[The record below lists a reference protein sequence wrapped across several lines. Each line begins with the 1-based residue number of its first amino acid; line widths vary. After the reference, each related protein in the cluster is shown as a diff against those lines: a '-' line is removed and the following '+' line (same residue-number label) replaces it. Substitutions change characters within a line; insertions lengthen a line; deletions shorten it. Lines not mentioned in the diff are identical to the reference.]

1 LSGGIPD
8 RVPVSIVSSA
18 WVFSTYGLDLQTAYK
33 DAEKMT
39 EVWRS
44 FNRDFGA
51 DAIVLSL
58 SSTVI
63 PSYFGT
69 TWKFP
74 KSGFPLLVEPAVKEM
89 SELEELHQIDPS
101 KDEQLQACYK
111 HGIQLVEDFGAERCI
126 WFMTTGPLSNAAR
139 ITETEFMMECLIE
152 EPDFVRDLFRFSVD
166 AWKIAVEPILE
177 MGVDVVDFSSSP
189 GSPDL
194 ISPRMYREFFWE
206 FDREVVQWIHDHEAK
221 AVFHICGN
229 TLRIIEDMA
238 KTRANGLSIDSML
251 DMFLARKAIGKKTAL
266 VGNLDPANIL
276 MNGTPD
282 DVIAAS
288 LEAMKSGG
296 INGGFVLAPG
306 CDVPPTCP
314 RENIAAMINT
324 AKEHGVYPLSY

>member
-1 LSGGIPD
+1 
-8 RVPVSIVSSA
+8 
-18 WVFSTYGLDLQTAYK
+18 
-33 DAEKMT
+33 
-39 EVWRS
+39 
-44 FNRDFGA
+44 
-51 DAIVLSL
+51 
-58 SSTVI
+58 
-63 PSYFGT
+63 
-69 TWKFP
+69 
-74 KSGFPLLVEPAVKEM
+74 M

>member
-1 LSGGIPD
+1 M
-8 RVPVSIVSSA
+8 
-18 WVFSTYGLDLQTAYK
+18 QTAYK
-33 DAEKMT
+33 DAERMT
-39 EVWRS
+39 EVWRG

-74 KSGFPLLVEPAVKEM
+74 KSGFPLLMEPAVKEM
-89 SELEELHQIDPS
+89 SELEELQQIDPS
-101 KDEQLQACYK
+101 KDEQLQACYR
-111 HGIQLVEDFGAERCI
+111 HGTQLVEEFGDERCV

-166 AWKIAVEPILE
+166 AWKIAVKPILE

-206 FDREVVQWIHDHEAK
+206 FDREVIQWIHEYGAK

-238 KTRANGLSIDSML
+238 KTGANGLSIDSML
-251 DMFLARKAIGKKTAL
+251 DMSLAREAIGKKTAL

-288 LEAMKSGG
+288 LEAMKIGG

-324 AKEHGVYPLSY
+324 ATEYGGYPLTY